1 MKKKKK
7 ALPEFAALYP
17 KIIDTIAEYFTFPL
31 PNYNDMDNNISYQ
44 PKSFYMK
51 LLKLLKLD

>member
-31 PNYNDMDNNISYQ
+31 PNYNDISYQ

-51 LLKLLKLD
+51 LLKLLKLLTEID

>member
-44 PKSFYMK
+44 
-51 LLKLLKLD
+51 LLKLLKLLTERD